1 MPLPGQRNDGPRLV
15 HFDCLIALIAWAGA
29 SPAPTRMT
37 FRFLRL
43 PLAALAGL
51 FLLTACPDKKATETA
66 DAGAGAVEAKLPR
79 APVFNADSAYAFTAK
94 QVAFG
99 PRVPNTKAHIAC
111 GNYLV
116 AKLKSFGLK
125 VTEQPFEAMTF
136 DGTNIHARNIIA
148 QYQPQAARRV
158 AVFGHWDTRPFAD
171 NDKTHKNAPMD
182 GASDGASAVAVALEM
197 ARVLSQQP
205 DSLAPAVG
213 VDFILFDAEDWGHDD
228 TTQADLKNQLEGSG
242 TDSWCLGS
250 QYWIAHLL
258 PAGYKA
264 EYGVLLDM
272 VGAKGG
278 SFTREGTS
286 RNSARGPLD
295 KIWNTAAQLGYSDYF
310 RFQDTDA
317 IIDDHVYTNKA
328 GIPTLDIYDHPR
340 FGTDFFPAY
349 HHATT
354 DNMRII
360 DRKTLKA
367 VGQTMLQTL
376 YVN

>member
-1 MPLPGQRNDGPRLV
+1 MN
-15 HFDCLIALIAWAGA
+15 
-29 SPAPTRMT
+29 
-37 FRFLRL
+37 FRTLRF

-51 FLLTACPDKKATETA
+51 LFLTGCPDKKAVETA
-66 DAGAGAVEAKLPR
+66 DTGATAEPKLPK

-99 PRVPNTKAHIAC
+99 PRVPNSKAHIAT
-111 GNYLV
+111 GDWLV
-116 AKLKSFGLK
+116 AKLKSYGLK
-125 VTEQPFEAMTF
+125 VMEQPFEAMTF

-158 AVFGHWDTRPFAD
+158 AIFGHWDTRPFAD
-171 NDKTHKNAPMD
+171 ADKDPKKKNKPMD

-205 DSLAPAVG
+205 DSLAPNVG
-213 VDFILFDAEDWGHDD
+213 VDFIFFDAEDWGHDD
-228 TTQADLKNQLEGSG
+228 TTQAGLKNQLDGSG

-250 QYWIAHLL
+250 QYWTTHLL

-278 SFTREGTS
+278 RFTREETS
-286 RNSARGPLD
+286 RINARTALD
-295 KIWNTAAQLGYSDYF
+295 KIWNVGTQLGYSDFF
-310 RFQDTDA
+310 RYEDTGG
-317 IIDDHVYTNKA
+317 ITDDHVYTNKA
-328 GIPTLDIYDHPR
+328 GIPTLDIYDHPSY
-340 FGTDFFPAY
+340 GGEYFPAY

-354 DNMRII
+354 DNMSII

-367 VGQTMLQTL
+367 VGQTMVQSL
-376 YVN
+376 YVE